1 MLKTSVEGVMPF
13 LCSVCDFEIVNKR
26 GLASH
31 FRHNKDTHP
40 PYKEYQ
46 VSLKWSGK
54 VEGVDFIKCL
64 ECGYRGKAL
73 ASHLK
78 AHGLTGAEYR
88 AKHGKHLP
96 LRCEKSSQIRI
107 AAIKKA
113 RKSKAYGG
121 VKKVLCVGCGK
132 PYEVHK
138 LAQAT
143 KCVSCKEK
151 AENAKWRGKKEDKDY
166 VVCLDCGYKAE
177 NLTSHYMNAH
187 PDYRERHPDALI
199 VALGSSMRDKHYLIG
214 RTLSEETK
222 QKMSENAGRW
232 NKGLTKE
239 DHPSI
244 QAISE
249 SCMGRESWSK
259 DLTMEEDERLQRTS
273 ENLKKWNEEN
283 ERHWESSLKKNYE
296 LSDFESYLEEDG
308 SLDHVRAMEG
318 LGTNWVTLKKYAT
331 ELGLVFTNK
340 YVEEKFKQRI
350 IRLDKEAFVPFLIKN
365 GKVNLTKAYKIL
377 GHCHR
382 TLNREAKR
390 HGYEIQRA
398 LISQTICLDAVSE
411 ALGGVDYV
419 MEWQN
424 WKFRNPQ
431 STYMYRYDG
440 YFKEI
445 GLVVEFHGHQHYE
458 YPNAFHKSEEQHKAM
473 VERDNQKQ
481 AYIENA
487 PHLVYLCVR
496 ADEPY
501 DDIGYLK
508 GRLFQMG
515 LV

>member
-1 MLKTSVEGVMPF
+1 MPF
-13 LCSVCDFEIVNKR
+13 LCSVCDFEVVNKR

-73 ASHLK
+73 APHLK

-107 AAIKKA
+107 AAIKKS
-113 RKSKAYGG
+113 RSSKCYGG
-121 VKKVLCVGCGK
+121 KKSVLCVDCGVS
-132 PYEVHK
+132 YEVHK
-138 LAQAT
+138 LARAT
-143 KCVSCKEK
+143 RCSSCKEQ
-151 AENAKWRGKKEDKDY
+151 AQWGGKVANEDY
-166 VVCLDCGYKAE
+166 VVCLDCGHKAE
-177 NLTSHYMNAH
+177 NLTSHYMSVH

-199 VALGSSMRDKHYLIG
+199 VALGSVMRDKAYLRG

-222 QKMSENAGRW
+222 QKMRDNAGRW

-244 QAISE
+244 MAISE
-249 SCMGRESWSK
+249 KCLGRDSWSRG
-259 DLTMEEDERLQRTS
+259 LTMDQDERLQRTS
-273 ENLKKWNEEN
+273 ESLLAWNREN
-283 ERHWESSLKKNYE
+283 DRDWESSLKKNYL
-296 LSDFESYLEEDG
+296 LSDFDLYMEKDG

-318 LGTNWVTLKKYAT
+318 LGTSFVTLKKYAT

-340 YVEEKFKQRI
+340 YVEERYEQQI
-350 IRLDKEAFVPFLIKN
+350 VRLPKKAFQPFLTN
-365 GKVNLTKAYKIL
+365 TGRVDHYKAKEVL
-377 GHCHR
+377 VVGWE
-382 TLNREAKR
+382 TLRREMKR
-390 HGYEIQRA
+390 HGLKINRV
-398 LISQTICLDAVSE
+398 LIKQYLCLDAVSE
-411 ALGGVDYV
+411 ALGGIPY
-419 MEWQN
+419 MEEWQH
-424 WKFRNPQ
+424 KDFINPD
-431 STYMYRYDG
+431 TNYRYRYDG

>member
-1 MLKTSVEGVMPF
+1 MSRYPSKCPFCEVVFNSHHGV
-13 LCSVCDFEIVNKR
+13 S
-26 GLASH
+26 SH
-31 FRHNKDTHP
+31 FRNTPNHP

-46 VSLKWSGK
+46 ESLRWSGK
-54 VEGVDFIKCL
+54 VEGVDFVSCL
-64 ECGYRGKAL
+64 ECGYRSQSL
-73 ASHLK
+73 ARHIKS
-78 AHGLTGAEYR
+78 AHGITGDEYR
-88 AKHGKHLP
+88 AKHGDVLI
-96 LRCEKSSQIRI
+96 LSESASKSRNK
-107 AAIKKA
+107 AIKKA

-121 VKKVLCVGCGK
+121 VKKVLCVDCGK

-187 PDYRERHPDALI
+187 PDYRERHPDALV
-199 VALGSSMRDKHYLIG
+199 VALNSVMRDKSYLIG
-214 RTLSEETK
+214 RTLSDETK
-222 QKMSENAGRW
+222 QKMSENTGRW

-259 DLTMEEDERLQRTS
+259 GLTMEEDERLQRTS

-283 ERHWESSLKKNYE
+283 ERHWESPLKKNYE

-340 YVEEKFKQRI
+340 YVEEKFKQQI

-365 GKVNLTKAYKIL
+365 GKVNLTKAHTQL
-377 GHCHR
+377 GYCYR
-382 TLNREAKR
+382 TLSREAKR
-390 HGYEIQRA
+390 HGYEIQRS
-398 LISQTICLDAVSE
+398 LIRQTICLDTVSE
-411 ALGGVDYV
+411 ALGGVEYK
-419 MEWQN
+419 MEWKTWESVN
-424 WKFRNPQ
+424 PDTGFRF
-431 STYMYRYDG
+431 RYDG

-458 YPNAFHKSEEQHKAM
+458 YPNAFHKTEEQYEAM
-473 VERDNQKQ
+473 VRRDQQKK
-481 AYIENA
+481 AYIDNA
-487 PHLVYLCVR
+487 PHLMYLCVR
-496 ADEPY
+496 SDEPY
-501 DDIGYLK
+501 DDISYLK

-515 LV
+515 L